1 MVENFMV
8 SVLVL
13 VIRGKKHKYMIE
25 MDDEENFQYI
35 LGFVRRGK
43 VDNLRIY
50 TVLKLRPDGLF
61 REDVHEQR
69 QMAMDDEY

>member
-8 SVLVL
+8 SVIVP

-25 MDDEENFQYI
+25 MDDEVNFQYI

-61 REDVHEQR
+61 GEDVHEQR

>member
-8 SVLVL
+8 SVIVP

-25 MDDEENFQYI
+25 MDDEVNFQYI

-50 TVLKLRPDGLF
+50 TVLKSRPNRLLGK
-61 REDVHEQR
+61 DVLKQR
-69 QMAMDDEY
+69 QMAIR